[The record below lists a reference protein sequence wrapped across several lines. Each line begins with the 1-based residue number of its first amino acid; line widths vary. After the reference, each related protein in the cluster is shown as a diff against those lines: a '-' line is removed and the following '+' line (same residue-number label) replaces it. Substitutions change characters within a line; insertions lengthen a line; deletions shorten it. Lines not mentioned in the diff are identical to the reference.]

1 MLIETADKSG
11 FCFGVQRAIDLTGQA
26 ADKYGEV
33 FTLGPLI
40 HNTIVTDSLEK
51 RGVHIAADV
60 QDAQGKPLVIRS
72 HGVGRDTE
80 ERAQAVCSV
89 LLDATCPFV
98 KRIHKIVSEQPADS
112 TVIILGDG
120 GHPAGKRSSL
130 YRPPSTAAD
139 FWNIRRLSGKN
150 IAA

>member
-80 ERAQAVCSV
+80 ERATFPIERD
-89 LLDATCPFV
+89 LP
-98 KRIHKIVSEQPADS
+98 
-112 TVIILGDG
+112 
-120 GHPAGKRSSL
+120 
-130 YRPPSTAAD
+130 
-139 FWNIRRLSGKN
+139 
-150 IAA
+150 

>member
-60 QDAQGKPLVIRS
+60 QEAQGKPLVIRS

-80 ERAQAVCSV
+80 ERAQAVC
-89 LLDATCPFV
+89 
-98 KRIHKIVSEQPADS
+98 PALPGGS
-112 TVIILGDG
+112 LSSPVCGSLTKASPCGISAGCAAVRGDR
-120 GHPAGKRSSL
+120 GKSGFDCGLRKGCD
-130 YRPPSTAAD
+130 TA
-139 FWNIRRLSGKN
+139 
-150 IAA
+150 